1 MLALNQFTYLTRFT
15 SSKNRNLFVA
25 GLLIKFLII
34 FAIDSKAR
42 ISIKGKL
49 ESREDYLY
57 GGIEWEDGY
66 IPIPYDQVLEK
77 INEEKEKE

>member
-1 MLALNQFTYLTRFT
+1 MCARAVPFSDKEIEYIC
-15 SSKNRNLFVA
+15 A
-25 GLLIKFLII
+25 I

-57 GGIEWEDGY
+57 GGIEWEEGY

-77 INEEKEKE
+77 MNEQKET